1 MKLPAKSHRS
11 EGGFI
16 LVATMVILLLLVIMG
31 ISATMTATMETE
43 ISGNEKA
50 YKTNFYQTDGGVE
63 LGELLIEENLSCPGG
78 FSQFPASSGYA
89 DIPHATPRVRVTN
102 LAFAW
107 SEILPTGV
115 AWNDNDI
122 YFPQDLVP
130 SATTVGQTYLKVG
143 GQTVYSAGAS
153 LQQAAGYMGKGKSAA
168 SGGAMVLS
176 TMYAKRRGLANS
188 LSEIKDGWRH
198 VVGQEGSCRY

>member
-1 MKLPAKSHRS
+1 MKLPAKSRS

-78 FSQFPASSGYA
+78 FGDGDLPPSPS
-89 DIPHATPRVRVTN
+89 TPMVKVTN

-107 SEILPTGV
+107 SETLPTGV
-115 AWNDNDI
+115 AWDDNDI
-122 YFPQDLVP
+122 YFPLNP
-130 SATTVGQTYLKVG
+130 APTGTTVGQTYLKVG

-168 SGGAMVLS
+168 SGGAMILS